1 MIRLGTPDDLP
12 RLIEVS
18 LASFD
23 TVTWQRSVDSIFG
36 PLNGLDWRERWHRRV
51 ERAMQEETFLVLV
64 EDDRIAGYACGTVD
78 RASGLGHLDILAV
91 DPACQG
97 KGHGR
102 QLLHAFED
110 WLRSQGAGHL
120 TFESLTD
127 NDAANHLYLE
137 EGFQALASH
146 YNWFKK
152 I

>member
-1 MIRLGTPDDLP
+1 
-12 RLIEVS
+12 
-18 LASFD
+18 
-23 TVTWQRSVDSIFG
+23 
-36 PLNGLDWRERWHRRV
+36 
-51 ERAMQEETFLVLV
+51 MQEETFLVLV